1 MNLPAR
7 ERISVLDQNRGDMRI
22 ILNADDFGRSRQI
35 NAAIIRAHQEGVLTS
50 ASLMMAGEAVEDAVE
65 LAHQNSTLAVGL
77 HVVVIN
83 GRSVLPPEQIPHLVN
98 KQGYFS
104 NNPVSAGVKYFASQR
119 LQTELARELSAQFE
133 HFSKTGLSMSHVNGH
148 LHMHVHPTVFNQVIE
163 LADQYGAQGI
173 RLLRDD
179 LSLALRYDRSQV
191 LMKSLWALIFGLLS
205 RWGLRQLQGHDL
217 NIVDRVYGL
226 MQSGKMQEAYVVGI
240 LRSLAVSSAEIYF
253 HPASESLGEALG
265 PNPEDLA
272 SLVSPNVRRVIT
284 ERGLCLSTYDML
296 HDSKGR
302 LND

>member
-7 ERISVLDQNRGDMRI
+7 ERISVLDLNRGDMRI

-65 LAHQNSTLAVGL
+65 LAHQNPTLSVGL
-77 HVVVIN
+77 HIVVIN
-83 GRSVLPPEQIPHLVN
+83 GRSVLAPEQIPHLVN

-104 NNPVSAGVKYFASQR
+104 NDPVSAGVKYFASQR
-119 LQTELARELSAQFE
+119 LQTELAQELTAQFE
-133 HFSKTGLSMSHVNGH
+133 LFSKTGLSLSHVNGH
-148 LHMHVHPTVFNQVIE
+148 LHMHVHPTVFNQVIG
-163 LADQYGAQGI
+163 LADQYGARGI

-179 LSLALRYDRSQV
+179 LGLALRYDRSQV
-191 LMKSLWALIFGLLS
+191 LMKSLWAFVFGLLA
-205 RWGLRQLQGHDL
+205 RWGLMQLQGYDL

-240 LRSLAVSSAEIYF
+240 LRSLTVPSAEIYF

-272 SLVSPNVRRVIT
+272 SLLSPKVRRVIK
-284 ERGLCLSTYDML
+284 ERGLCLSTYDTL
-296 HDSKGR
+296 EDERGR